1 MASIFDVPASKEAA
15 TSANVPR
22 KSNPQVI
29 NLQRHISHTSADT
42 SYQGKFVKMVRQAC
56 LDFNMIP
63 LKYKQ
68 NTFEQSEVLEKIEQ
82 KLLEL
87 QEFLGQEG
95 CYD

>member
-1 MASIFDVPASKEAA
+1 M
-15 TSANVPR
+15 
-22 KSNPQVI
+22 
-29 NLQRHISHTSADT
+29 
-42 SYQGKFVKMVRQAC
+42 KMVRQAC

-95 CYD
+95 CYDEFFNSHQGE